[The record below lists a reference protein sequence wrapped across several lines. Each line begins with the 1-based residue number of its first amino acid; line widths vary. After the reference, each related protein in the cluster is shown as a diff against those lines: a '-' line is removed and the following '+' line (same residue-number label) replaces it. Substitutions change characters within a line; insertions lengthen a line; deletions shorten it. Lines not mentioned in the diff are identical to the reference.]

1 MCDIQ
6 SDLHMLYLSAMRYNV
21 EKLSS
26 SPFSYKLQM
35 RRMLGVADDVAEEL
49 DFEAKR
55 GTGSFNI

>member
-1 MCDIQ
+1 
-6 SDLHMLYLSAMRYNV
+6 MLYLSAMRYNV

-35 RRMLGVADDVAEEL
+35 RRMLGVADEVAEEL